1 MLDMTQNSGNANS
14 HPTIKDVAA
23 LAQVA
28 PKTVSRV
35 INEEPYVSSTTKE
48 RVLSAI
54 KELHYR
60 PDVHAADLKRG
71 KSSSRTLGVLLGA
84 RPNPFSSSV
93 HWSIDS
99 VAVQHSSLVLASALT
114 GNQDRDSKTV
124 DEMLSRRIDGLI
136 LVTAASS
143 QDYLI
148 PEMRRGLAVVFAD
161 STSMG
166 LPSDT
171 VMSDNYAGAINGTR
185 ALLSIGHR
193 NMAYLGAKKNVYT
206 VSQRRKGFLAAVKES
221 SLPMG
226 NIDLV
231 DDMDE
236 CKAYTVTCRLID
248 RARTKR
254 PTAIFAGQNLIARG
268 VIRALRTR
276 GLEKSIAIIS
286 FDDADMFD
294 MLDPGIT
301 VIKQN
306 PENIG
311 RIAAN
316 MAFERINGLT
326 ADPRHILL
334 PTELI
339 PRGSGEIPPSQ

>member
-1 MLDMTQNSGNANS
+1 M
-14 HPTIKDVAA
+14 
-23 LAQVA
+23 
-28 PKTVSRV
+28 
-35 INEEPYVSSTTKE
+35 
-48 RVLSAI
+48 
-54 KELHYR
+54 
-60 PDVHAADLKRG
+60 
-71 KSSSRTLGVLLGA
+71 
-84 RPNPFSSSV
+84 

-114 GNQDRDSKTV
+114 GDQDRDSKTV
-124 DEMLSRRIDGLI
+124 NEMLSRRIDGLI

-148 PEMRRGLAVVFAD
+148 PEIRRGLAVVFAD

-166 LPSDT
+166 LPADT
-171 VMSDNYAGAINGTR
+171 VMSDNYAGAIKGTQ

-193 NMAYLGAKKNVYT
+193 NMAYLGAQKNVFT
-206 VSQRRKGFLAAVKES
+206 VSQRRKGFLTAIKES
-221 SLPMG
+221 SLPMD

-236 CKAYTVTCRLID
+236 RKAYTVTCELID
-248 RARTKR
+248 RTRAKR
-254 PTAIFAGQNLIARG
+254 PTAIFAGQNLITRG

-316 MAFERINGLT
+316 MAFERIDGLT
-326 ADPRHILL
+326 AEPRHILL

-339 PRGSGEIPPSQ
+339 ARGSGEIPPSQ